1 MSWGYIWIYHQQYD
15 LGMSASGVYP
25 TMDMFS
31 ISIGKMILNHQI
43 GEVSCFQTNQH
54 VRHLQN
60 DRWNLQ
66 PALAG
71 EHDGCYNPCPIN
83 VCSLPRSTHHQFI
96 NTVVHIESADSHT
109 QQIESRDSSNLRHLF
124 LMIQS
129 RQKYLWWFFKKKHP
143 TLPPCAVPICP
154 MDQGPFRRLWS
165 LVATF
170 G

>member
-25 TMDMFS
+25 TMDMFL

-71 EHDGCYNPCPIN
+71 EYDGCYNPCPIN

-109 QQIESRDSSNLRHLF
+109 QQIEIVQMFDIF
-124 LMIQS
+124 F
-129 RQKYLWWFFKKKHP
+129 WWSKADKNISLVVLQKKHQ